1 MSAPAKHTPGPW
13 IARMVGEGRIGA
25 SVCALEGGEAVAS
38 CRVYPRTREAGARAN
53 ANARLIAAA
62 PDLLA
67 IAESFEVRVPDADGD
82 VWLVIKEAGVR
93 GEGAVNLGKADR
105 AVAQVAALLEESRR
119 AAVAKAR
126 GEA

>member
-1 MSAPAKHTPGPW
+1 MSAPTKWTYGSAN
-13 IARMVGEGRIGA
+13 
-25 SVCALEGGEAVAS
+25 LGGNFHDAANFITKFHPDWDVVAMDFTGNNTVVVYRTAEPAAVDA
-38 CRVYPRTREAGARAN
+38 T
-53 ANARLIAAA
+53 

-67 IAESFEVRVPDADGD
+67 VAESFEVRAPDADGD

-105 AVAQVAALLEESRR
+105 IVAQVALFLEESRR